1 MANITRS
8 PAFCTQHLALAAEQY
23 QSLFQ
28 SLKSWGPEAHI
39 VESHFHGDRALFFLE
54 FPVAADDTDPRGT
67 LLRII
72 QSLSDKGFDTTHSYG
87 CTCCNR
93 VVTIEV
99 KLPKAIPVTSPTFSV
114 RPATANE
121 IMDTLFCRT

>member
-1 MANITRS
+1 MAALVRS

-28 SLKSWGPEAHI
+28 SLKSWGPEARI
-39 VESHFHGDRALFFLE
+39 VESHFHGDRAVFFLE
-54 FPVAADDTDPRGT
+54 FPTAADATDPRGT

-99 KLPKAIPVTSPTFSV
+99 TLPKAISTFSV
-114 RPATANE
+114 RTPSGVENVAT
-121 IMDTLFCRT
+121 TQCLT

>member
-1 MANITRS
+1 MADLVRS
-8 PAFCTQHLALAAEQY
+8 PAFCTPHLQLAADQY
-23 QSLFQ
+23 QAIFQ
-28 SLKSWGPEAHI
+28 SLKSWGPDTHI
-39 VESHFHGDRALFFLE
+39 VESHFHGDHALFFLE
-54 FPVAADDTDPRGT
+54 FADTDPRGT

-99 KLPKAIPVTSPTFSV
+99 KLPKVISVPSPTFSV

>member
-1 MANITRS
+1 MAALTRS
-8 PAFCTQHLALAAEQY
+8 PAFFDIARATDDY
-23 QSLFQ
+23 QAIFQ
-28 SLKSWGPEAHI
+28 SLKSWGPDTHI

-54 FPVAADDTDPRGT
+54 FADTDPRGT

-72 QSLSDKGFDTTHSYG
+72 QSLTDKRFDTTHSYG

-99 KLPKAIPVTSPTFSV
+99 KLPKVISVPSPTFSV
-114 RPATANE
+114 RPATASE
-121 IMDTLFCRT
+121 ITDTLFCPT